1 MKTDRINIRV
11 KLSTLAEHLLLDS
24 VEYANFVK
32 GEIEKA
38 AGQMGLSVSA
48 YLIMLH
54 KMQKNGVQLHGGGG
68 YERNH

>member
-11 KLSTLAEHLLLDS
+11 SPEI
-24 VEYANFVK
+24 K

-54 KMQKNGVQLHGGGG
+54 KMQKKWGSAAWGRRL
-68 YERNH
+68 

>member
-11 KLSTLAEHLLLDS
+11 SPEI
-24 VEYANFVK
+24 K

-38 AGQMGLSVSA
+38 AAQMGLSVSA

-54 KMQKNGVQLHGGGG
+54 KMQKNGVQLHGGGCG
-68 YERNH
+68 YEGNH

>member
-1 MKTDRINIRV
+1 MIMKTDRINIRV
-11 KLSTLAEHLLLDS
+11 SPEI
-24 VEYANFVK
+24 K

-68 YERNH
+68 YEGNH

>member
-11 KLSTLAEHLLLDS
+11 SPEI
-24 VEYANFVK
+24 K

-38 AGQMGLSVSA
+38 AAQMGLSVSA

-54 KMQKNGVQLHGGGG
+54 KMHKNGVQLHGGGG
-68 YERNH
+68 YEGNH

>member
-1 MKTDRINIRV
+1 MKTDRINIRI
-11 KLSTLAEHLLLDS
+11 SPEI
-24 VEYANFVK
+24 K

-38 AGQMGLSVSA
+38 AAQMGLSVSA

-68 YERNH
+68 YEGNH

>member
-11 KLSTLAEHLLLDS
+11 SPEIKS
-24 VEYANFVK
+24 
-32 GEIEKA
+32 EIEKA

-54 KMQKNGVQLHGGGG
+54 KMQKNGVQLHGGGRHEG
-68 YERNH
+68 NH